1 VHEVLERRFDDDH
14 FALTVEKDE
23 GKDALLEKE
32 CKLSI
37 SPPLHF

>member
-1 VHEVLERRFDDDH
+1 MHEVLERRFDDDH

-23 GKDALLEKE
+23 GKDALLKE